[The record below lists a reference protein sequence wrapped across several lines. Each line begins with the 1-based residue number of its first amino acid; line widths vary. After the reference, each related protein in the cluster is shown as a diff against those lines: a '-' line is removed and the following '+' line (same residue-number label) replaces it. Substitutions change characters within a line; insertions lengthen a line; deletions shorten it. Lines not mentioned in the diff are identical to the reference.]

1 MRPPVT
7 KDTLL
12 SRARSGDDA
21 AFSELVGPHRREL
34 LLHCY
39 RILGSFQDAED
50 VLQETLLSAWRALDQ
65 FDGRLLRAWLYR
77 IATNRC
83 MNELRATR
91 RRGRPGLEMGRS
103 VTRHSED
110 PWWLE
115 PYPDAL
121 LDDHEPGPEGRY
133 AAREAIALS
142 FIAALQLLPPRQ
154 RAALI
159 LRDVLGFDVA
169 GVARMLGATPTSV
182 NSALQRARRDFRE
195 PGNSDLVPLPQS
207 PEEGAIVERFVNAFE
222 QGDIDQIVSL
232 LTDDSRFTMPPEP
245 DEHRGPLEIAEFI
258 QSLPFWG
265 GPIKLVPTRA
275 NGQPAFGYYVRDPS
289 ADLYRAVGLL
299 VVGLREDRICSL
311 TRFGDK
317 GLLGRFGLPR
327 TLTDDTPARNRNRNH
342 RLRRRS

>member
-1 MRPPVT
+1 MKSPVT

-21 AFSELVGPHRREL
+21 AFSELVGPYRREL

-50 VLQETLLSAWRALDQ
+50 VLQETLLSAWRAIDR
-65 FDGRLLRAWLYR
+65 FDGRSLRAWLYR

-91 RRGRPGLEMGRS
+91 RRGRRGPETGS
-103 VTRHSED
+103 PVTRHSEE

-154 RAALI
+154 RAVLI
-159 LRDVLGFDVA
+159 LRDVLGFNVPE
-169 GVARMLGATPTSV
+169 VARILDTTATSV
-182 NSALQRARRDFRE
+182 NSALQRARGDFRE
-195 PGNSDLVPLPQS
+195 PGNPELVPLHQS
-207 PEEGAIVERFVNAFE
+207 TEEGAIVEQFVDAFE
-222 QGDIDQIVSL
+222 QGDIDQIVAL
-232 LTDDSRFTMPPEP
+232 LSDDSQFTMPPEP
-245 DEHRGPLEIAEFI
+245 DEYRGPSEIAEFV

-265 GPIKLVPTRA
+265 RPIKLVPTRA

-289 ADLYRAVGLL
+289 AHLYRAVGLL
-299 VVGLREDRICSL
+299 VLGLREDRICNM

-317 GLLGRFGLPR
+317 GLIGRFGLPR
-327 TLTDDTPARNRNRNH
+327 ILHNETPA
-342 RLRRRS
+342 